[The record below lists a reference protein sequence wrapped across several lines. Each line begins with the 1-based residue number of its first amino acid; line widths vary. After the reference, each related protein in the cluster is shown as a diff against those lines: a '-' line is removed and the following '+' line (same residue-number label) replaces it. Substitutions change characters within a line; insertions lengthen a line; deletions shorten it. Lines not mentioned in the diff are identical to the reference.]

1 MIPRGWKRLCMPICA
16 VLFAWTILAQGA
28 HFSVPAGPAALSP
41 ALSLAPSSAMTDPHA
56 GQHDPA
62 LSGDPLRALYG
73 PAHDLVDH
81 DHHPVPLPAA
91 PGSTAFTPPP
101 VVAAARS
108 RRAEETAPKGIEHPP
123 RRSAV

>member
-1 MIPRGWKRLCMPICA
+1 MTPRGWNRLCRSICA
-16 VLFAWTILAQGA
+16 VRFAWTILAQGA
-28 HFSVPAGPAALSP
+28 HFPIPAGPGALSP
-41 ALSLAPSSAMTDPHA
+41 APAPASAMTDPHA

-62 LSGDPLRALYG
+62 LSGDPLRALHG

-101 VVAAARS
+101 VVAPARS
-108 RRAEETAPKGIEHPP
+108 HRGEETVPKGIEHPP